1 VTCIRAAVREDR
13 TPGGKHRAKKL
24 RGEET
29 DVSTTSVSSGGGP
42 AVLDWNGYEKDE
54 LLLSRLLDSKPDS
67 LSTVEGVFDKY
78 FSCILKFCYVCRITR
93 HIGWAPDILVGRRE
107 GHPARKNLGV
117 VGMGSPL
124 VLAGVVSTG
133 TVGAL
138 SLHYPLLAPQ
148 KSRRNN
154 GGL

>member
-1 VTCIRAAVREDR
+1 VREDR

-78 FSCILKFCYVCRITR
+78 FSCILKFYYVCRITT
-93 HIGWAPDILVGRRE
+93 HIGWAPDILVGWRE
-107 GHPARKNLGV
+107 GHPARKNLGGCGDGV
-117 VGMGSPL
+117 AVSFGWGGVHRDCRCLTSPL
-124 VLAGVVSTG
+124 SSPRSTKI
-133 TVGAL
+133 
-138 SLHYPLLAPQ
+138 Q
-148 KSRRNN
+148 NKQ
-154 GGL
+154 

>member
-1 VTCIRAAVREDR
+1 MTCVRAAVREDR

-29 DVSTTSVSSGGGP
+29 DVSTTSVSSGGGQ

-78 FSCILKFCYVCRITR
+78 FSCILKFYYVCRITT
-93 HIGWAPDILVGRRE
+93 HIGWAAGRAS
-107 GHPARKNLGV
+107 GP
-117 VGMGSPL
+117 
-124 VLAGVVSTG
+124 
-133 TVGAL
+133 
-138 SLHYPLLAPQ
+138 
-148 KSRRNN
+148 
-154 GGL
+154 